1 MSDYIKR
8 ATLLL
13 RIMGLVMFLYAASM
27 ILWRVLAPP
36 PSPTVSD
43 GSADL
48 RSVILT
54 RGVFATVGL
63 LLLVLAR
70 PLARVAAYK
79 FAKSDLLPRMQP
91 NDR

>member
-1 MSDYIKR
+1 MSDYVKQ

-13 RIMGLVMFLYAASM
+13 RIMGLAMFLYAAST
-27 ILWRVLAPP
+27 ILWRVLASPP
-36 PSPTVSD
+36 GPTATD

-48 RSVILT
+48 RSVVLI
-54 RGVFATVGL
+54 RGVFAIVGL

-79 FAKSDLLPRMQP
+79 FEKSDLLPP
-91 NDR
+91 AV